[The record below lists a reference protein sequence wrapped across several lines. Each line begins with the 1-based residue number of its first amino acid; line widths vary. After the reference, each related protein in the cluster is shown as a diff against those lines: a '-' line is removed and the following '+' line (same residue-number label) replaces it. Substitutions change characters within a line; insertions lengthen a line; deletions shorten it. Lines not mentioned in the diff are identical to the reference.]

1 MDLNRFE
8 ARIIGGCHSLCEH
21 VQHIAGDQQEDRA
34 GIVSLIGTVKEIGN
48 TVNTVRSTIGE
59 HQGSLGMASTHLETL
74 KGMLETLDQATGNRC
89 HELTARIER
98 LE

>member
-1 MDLNRFE
+1 
-8 ARIIGGCHSLCEH
+8 LCEH

-34 GIVSLIGTVKEIGN
+34 GIVSLIGSVKEIAN

-74 KGMLETLDQATGNRC
+74 KGMVETLD
-89 HELTARIER
+89 
-98 LE
+98 

>member
-34 GIVSLIGTVKEIGN
+34 GIVSLIGTVKEIAN
-48 TVNTVRSTIGE
+48 TVNTICSSIGE
-59 HQGSLGMASTHLETL
+59 HQGSLGMASTHLEML
-74 KGMLETLDQATGNRC
+74 KGMLETLDQATGKRC
-89 HELTARIER
+89 QELTDRIGE